1 MIGRVALLVTFKK
14 AKPKP
19 QSLSRNHIRDL
30 PASLRNEQKEM
41 KLRLTILLAIIATT
55 VFGQRNQTV
64 DLKWEIGENEKL
76 NYATVMSDI
85 DTSSIEMDFGGLF
98 KSLSD
103 STESGLKESK
113 DFFKKFNDA
122 FKNLDYVTTLSKEE
136 NGVIEIVMATRP
148 KENVNETEIDSTD
161 SKEAEMLKM
170 MQSLNQGIMLRGSV
184 YESGD
189 IHSFWVKSNQKNLI
203 AIFFQLP
210 ANPVK
215 IGDKWS
221 LDVNLIANDQN
232 FECDSA
238 YKVNEV
244 TLTDIKKV
252 DGETVAVLKYNI
264 IEYVNGDFNS
274 PSFFGNEGGKKK
286 TMMKFS
292 HQGIA
297 EFSIDNGRW
306 ITYDGIM
313 SLEASGVLTAN
324 KKTKFTLI
332 KE

>member
-1 MIGRVALLVTFKK
+1 
-14 AKPKP
+14 
-19 QSLSRNHIRDL
+19 
-30 PASLRNEQKEM
+30 M
-41 KLRLTILLAIIATT
+41 KQNLTILFAVITLTA
-55 VFGQRNQTV
+55 FGQKNQTV
-64 DLKWEIGENEKL
+64 DLKWKLETNEKL
-76 NYATVMSDI
+76 NYLTVMSDI

-98 KSLSD
+98 KALSD
-103 STESGLKESK
+103 STDNGWKESK
-113 DFFKKFNDA
+113 KFFKKFNDA
-122 FKNLDYVTTLSKEE
+122 FKNQDYVTTLSNKDS
-136 NGVIEIVMATRP
+136 GIIDIVMTTRP
-148 KENVNETEIDSTD
+148 KENVKETEIDSTD

-170 MQSLNQGIMLRGSV
+170 MKSMNHGVMLRGSV
-184 YESGD
+184 YETGD

-221 LDVNLIANDQN
+221 LDINLIANDQN

-238 YKVNEV
+238 YKINEV

-264 IEYVNGDFNS
+264 VEYVNGDFNS

-297 EFSIDNGRW
+297 EFSIEKGRW

-313 SLEASGVLTAN
+313 SLEASGVMTAN